1 MREAGRL
8 TRRRAGALAIGLIE
22 LGAMNLTIICA
33 STVSNDACGCTRL
46 NHQPRPIGLLL
57 QRKERDMSNLPSSTD
72 KTRTLST
79 YGLSVREE
87 RRAAVAVDASFGA
100 EELVDAG
107 VRAMA
112 LPALLAVAA
121 VVEERVAN
129 A

>member
-1 MREAGRL
+1 
-8 TRRRAGALAIGLIE
+8 
-22 LGAMNLTIICA
+22 
-33 STVSNDACGCTRL
+33 
-46 NHQPRPIGLLL
+46 
-57 QRKERDMSNLPSSTD
+57 MSNLPSSTD

-121 VVEERVAN
+121 VVGKYLYGFEGLVIN
-129 A
+129 AVTV